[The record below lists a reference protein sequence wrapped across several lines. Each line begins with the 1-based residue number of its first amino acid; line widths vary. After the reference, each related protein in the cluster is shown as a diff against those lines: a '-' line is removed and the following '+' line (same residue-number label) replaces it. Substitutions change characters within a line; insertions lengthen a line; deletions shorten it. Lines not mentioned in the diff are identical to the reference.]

1 MYNTYVCFGK
11 TMQSVGQ
18 TAEGTAVTLVIILN
32 SLDLQKYCMRHSMC
46 TLWIPM
52 FNQDNFPPGEYLTQ
66 KCTYSLRLYEY

>member
-46 TLWIPM
+46 TL
-52 FNQDNFPPGEYLTQ
+52 
-66 KCTYSLRLYEY
+66 